1 MNKKNEKKKTHTHTH
16 THHYPYITVRIQV
29 QVRITKMLKSLVIVI
44 GGQIGV
50 QFYDHVVCAYQNFMF
65 VPDIDIAFKQYCGHV
80 VTHIWSSLSLLV
92 FL

>member
-1 MNKKNEKKKTHTHTH
+1 MNKKMKKRRHTHTH
-16 THHYPYITVRIQV
+16 YYPYITVRIQV
-29 QVRITKMLKSLVIVI
+29 QVQRITKMLKSLVIVI